1 MELKMEEVEVK
12 WIHAIQVWWSW
23 LWRTMIIVLPLSLL
37 AGMVA
42 GFIMSALSIDIQENA
57 FFLQMMGGSIGV
69 YFSVSVMKKILSKTF
84 NGYRIA
90 LVKVDASADI
100 DA

>member
-1 MELKMEEVEVK
+1 MEEIEVR

-23 LWRTMIIVLPLSLL
+23 LWRTIVIAFPLSCLL
-37 AGMVA
+37 AMLA
-42 GFIMSALSIDIQENA
+42 SITDNALHLDIQEYV
-57 FFLQMMGGSIGV
+57 LIPQMASLCLWI
-69 YFSVSVMKKILSKTF
+69 YFPVSVLKKILSKSF

-90 LVKVDASADI
+90 LVKVDTSAEI